1 MSHGCNAESAAKFQ
15 PSTQKILFQP
25 LPCKKK
31 GGNVKATS
39 AQNHNNSKEALLFI
53 QGNFCR
59 VKLQRKLV
67 GMTRRYFILLFSA
80 ERQKPPR
87 SLCGLI
93 RITCTFTYSDVF
105 FFFPLHV
112 LNFFC
117 FVFIIIQT
125 QRARHEHLCTLQL
138 CVYTT
143 GF

>member
-15 PSTQKILFQP
+15 PSTQKILFQT

-80 ERQKPPR
+80 ERQNPPPPLAVWSR
-87 SLCGLI
+87 KNHLHIYLL
-93 RITCTFTYSDVF
+93 RRF

-112 LNFFC
+112 LHFFLFC
-117 FVFIIIQT
+117 FYHNT
-125 QRARHEHLCTLQL
+125 NTATSET
-138 CVYTT
+138 
-143 GF
+143 